1 MKCYLVWR
9 EKDSKENM
17 RYSYEIVWGQVFT
30 KQDFLKKETL
40 HFSNSYDQL
49 IINLTN
55 NNQIDS
61 LVFGNV
67 VTSILNKESKQ
78 KNKKSK
84 QEVRSMQKHYR

>member
-1 MKCYLVWR
+1 
-9 EKDSKENM
+9 M
-17 RYSYEIVWGQVFT
+17 RYSYKIVREQVFT
-30 KQDFLKKETL
+30 KQDFLKKESL

-67 VTSILNKESKQ
+67 VTSILNEESKQ
-78 KNKKSK
+78 KKTRNVGR
-84 QEVRSMQKHYR
+84 QVRSKQKHYR